1 MDARR
6 IELIE
11 AENVKA
17 AGLAERT
24 KGIRVDVAMRGARM
38 HYAVPSL
45 LARAGLLGTF
55 YTDAYAG
62 NKPLLR
68 DVLKRVDGL
77 LPTFSLRG
85 YLGREAEDI
94 EPDQVVSFDLL
105 GIKSTLAR
113 QRLRS
118 RSKILSLHAS
128 YNARFCRRVA
138 GLGFSSAGAVYALN
152 GAALEIFREA
162 KKRGVLCILEQT
174 IAPARIEDRL
184 MAEEAQRWPGC
195 QPGIADLA
203 SNPLAER
210 EEAEWRLAD
219 CLVCGSEFVAA
230 GLDSLGVER
239 AKCRIVPY
247 GVDTAAFR
255 PRENRGKRIG
265 LNVLFVGTVGL
276 RKGVLYL
283 LDAIR
288 GLECPQFRC
297 RLVGPIE
304 VDSVKLAQYQGRVE
318 VLGPVARSEIM
329 RMYDW
334 ADVFVMPSICE
345 GSATVTYEA
354 LACGLPVVTTS
365 NSGSVV
371 RDGQDGFVV
380 PIRDSGAIA
389 LRLRELLDNREL
401 LREMSMNARQRG
413 REFGLES
420 YGTRIISLIKSLS

>member
-1 MDARR
+1 MCRSPDIVVREMLRVAKRAVFISDSNLFGQGRRPLRILKFLLYRAGLWNLVKLVQTGGKGYAITAGDGLAYSYSAYFQYCSLAQWADRVIVVPLVSDGGFASSPLPPFDSRCVLLCAVRDGQPSEISAAVDAMDARR

-17 AGLAERT
+17 AGLDERT

-77 LPTFSLRG
+77 LPALSLRG

-118 RSKILSLHAS
+118 RSNILSLHAS

-138 GLGFSSAGAVYALN
+138 SLGFSSAGAVYALN

-162 KKRGVLCILEQT
+162 KKRGLLCILEQT

-219 CLVCGSEFVAA
+219 CLVCGSEFVAT
-230 GLDSLGVER
+230 GLESLGVER

-255 PRENRGKRIG
+255 PRENRGK
-265 LNVLFVGTVGL
+265 
-276 RKGVLYL
+276 
-283 LDAIR
+283 A
-288 GLECPQFRC
+288 
-297 RLVGPIE
+297 
-304 VDSVKLAQYQGRVE
+304 
-318 VLGPVARSEIM
+318 
-329 RMYDW
+329 DW
-334 ADVFVMPSICE
+334 S
-345 GSATVTYEA
+345 
-354 LACGLPVVTTS
+354 
-365 NSGSVV
+365 
-371 RDGQDGFVV
+371 Q
-380 PIRDSGAIA
+380 
-389 LRLRELLDNREL
+389 
-401 LREMSMNARQRG
+401 
-413 REFGLES
+413 
-420 YGTRIISLIKSLS
+420 RIIRRHRRTEKRRSLPTRRHTWA